1 MSNFRQEFLAFA
13 LARDVLRFGQFS
25 TRAGR
30 KTPYFFNAGL
40 FNDGESLRRL
50 GRFYGDALLA
60 SGIGCDQ
67 LFGPAYKGITLA
79 AATAIALAEKGHNLP
94 FSFNRKEAKD
104 HGEGGTIV
112 GAPLAGRVVIIDDVI
127 TAGTSVR
134 ESVAIIRAKGATP
147 SGVLIALD
155 RMERGQGTQSAVDE
169 VRTMFDIPVAA
180 IATLDDLMHFIAGN
194 PALETHAAAVADYR
208 AQYGTAR
215 PSGTIPLP

>member
-1 MSNFRQEFLAFA
+1 MNKIKTVSNFRQEFLAFA
-13 LARDVLRFGQFS
+13 LARDVLRFGQF
-25 TRAGR
+25 TTKAGR

-79 AATAIALAEKGHNLP
+79 AATAVALAEKGHNLP

-180 IATLDDLMHFIAGN
+180 IATLDDLMQFIAGN
-194 PALETHAAAVADYR
+194 PALETHVAAVADYR
-208 AQYGTAR
+208 AQYGTA
-215 PSGTIPLP
+215 

>member
-13 LARDVLRFGQFS
+13 LARDVLRFGQF
-25 TRAGR
+25 TTKAGR
-30 KTPYFFNAGL
+30 TSPYFFNAGL

-134 ESVAIIRAKGATP
+134 ESVAMIEAQGATP
-147 SGVLIALD
+147 AGVLIALD
-155 RMERGQGTQSAVDE
+155 RMERGQGDQSAVEE
-169 VRTMFDIPVAA
+169 VRAMFGIPVAA
-180 IATLDDLMHFIAGN
+180 IATLDDVMQFIAGH
-194 PALETHAAAVADYR
+194 PALEIHAGAVADYR
-208 AQYGTAR
+208 AHYGSA
-215 PSGTIPLP
+215 

>member
-1 MSNFRQEFLAFA
+1 MNKIKTVSNFRQEFLAFA
-13 LARDVLRFGQFS
+13 LARDVLRFGQF
-25 TRAGR
+25 TTKAGR

-79 AATAIALAEKGHNLP
+79 AATAVALAEKGHNLP

-180 IATLDDLMHFIAGN
+180 IATLDDLMQFIAGN
-194 PALETHAAAVADYR
+194 PALETHVAAVAGYR
-208 AQYGTAR
+208 AQYGTA
-215 PSGTIPLP
+215 